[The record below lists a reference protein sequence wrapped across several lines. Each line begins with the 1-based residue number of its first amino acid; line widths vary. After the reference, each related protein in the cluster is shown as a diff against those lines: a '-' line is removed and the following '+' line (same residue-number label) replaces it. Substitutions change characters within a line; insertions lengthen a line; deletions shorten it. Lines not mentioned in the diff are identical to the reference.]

1 MIGYF
6 NAKKQSEDKYLLTN
20 DMGFYKYVNS
30 ETYDKLCNN
39 KIDKEDEDYEDLIEK
54 GFIVNI
60 SIEEYIKKY
69 SGFIRSMKSYCMG
82 GTSLHIFAVTNM
94 CNLDCI
100 YCQAHSR
107 NSHLDGKMTEEIG
120 KRAIDIAMNSKNDNL
135 TFEFQGGEPLLN
147 FNVIKSM
154 IEYSKEKNK
163 ILNKHIEYTIVT
175 NLTCLNDDILQ
186 FLLDNNVSIC
196 TSLDGTREIHNYNR
210 PYKLSKIGS
219 FDDVIDKIAYL
230 KSKGVN
236 VGAIQT
242 TSKKSIQNP
251 KEIIDMYLKIGINH
265 IFLRPLTPLGMAD
278 DSWKK
283 VGYTVEE
290 YINFYKEAFQYI
302 MELNKNGTFF
312 VETHAAYFL
321 CKILENYSQNYME
334 LRSPCG
340 ATLGQMSY
348 YYDGNIFTC
357 DEGRMIYEMG
367 DSSFLLGNVYNDSYM
382 DMIGSDICK
391 TLCKSSI
398 IESLPKCNNCVYQ
411 PYCGTCPVVNY
422 ASDKDLFSKN
432 PKDFRCKSY
441 SAIMDLLFEIIH
453 RNDKQEMDILYSW
466 IR

>member
-1 MIGYF
+1 MI
-6 NAKKQSEDKYLLTN
+6 
-20 DMGFYKYVNS
+20 
-30 ETYDKLCNN
+30 
-39 KIDKEDEDYEDLIEK
+39 
-54 GFIVNI
+54 
-60 SIEEYIKKY
+60 KY
-69 SGFIRSMKSYCMG
+69 SK
-82 GTSLHIFAVTNM
+82 
-94 CNLDCI
+94 
-100 YCQAHSR
+100 
-107 NSHLDGKMTEEIG
+107 K
-120 KRAIDIAMNSKNDNL
+120 
-135 TFEFQGGEPLLN
+135 
-147 FNVIKSM
+147 
-154 IEYSKEKNK
+154 KNK

-175 NLTCLNDDILQ
+175 NLTCLNDDILH

-357 DEGRMIYEMG
+357 DEGRMLYEMG